1 MDTTGN
7 WAQDVLRCDLCEAPG
22 PPMYCDICDLHLCT
36 SCVKEHLFDDS
47 TEHKV
52 VPIELRGST
61 NPCLIHAIKIC
72 EKYCQQCNIPICMM
86 CTSSTTHKDHEV
98 VDIVETIE
106 SKKSVLE
113 RDLQELENYIY
124 PNYHE
129 IASNFSDQ
137 MVDLNK
143 HSRKLIP
150 VIDQHGE
157 DLHKKIDFAIQKL
170 KSELDEMD
178 TKYLAVLNKQEN
190 TF

>member
-1 MDTTGN
+1 MDPTGN
-7 WAQDVLRCDLCEAPG
+7 WAQDVLRCDLCEAPS
-22 PPMYCDICDLHLCT
+22 PPKYCDICDIHLCT

-106 SKKSVLE
+106 SKKKCL
-113 RDLQELENYIY
+113 
-124 PNYHE
+124 
-129 IASNFSDQ
+129 
-137 MVDLNK
+137 
-143 HSRKLIP
+143 RK
-150 VIDQHGE
+150 
-157 DLHKKIDFAIQKL
+157 
-170 KSELDEMD
+170 
-178 TKYLAVLNKQEN
+178 
-190 TF
+190 

>member
-1 MDTTGN
+1 MIYFSCLIMDPVGN
-7 WAQDVLRCDLCEAPG
+7 WAQDVLRCHLCKTPG
-22 PPMYCDICDLHLCT
+22 PPKYCDICDIYLCRP
-36 SCVKEHLFDDS
+36 CVKEHLFDDS

-106 SKKSVLE
+106 SKKGVLE
-113 RDLQELENYIY
+113 RDLHELENYIY

-157 DLHKKIDFAIQKL
+157 DLHKK
-170 KSELDEMD
+170 
-178 TKYLAVLNKQEN
+178 
-190 TF
+190 